1 MNLSVKEQHL
11 YITYTAV
18 FLSFTLKFERVCFTG
33 DYSQWK
39 KKSRTVTVIHLTEK
53 TQTQNYYI
61 WITLLPMP
69 LIIFS
74 LKLIKHEFL
83 LELKAHTPGC
93 VSESLGEAGGK
104 PTPLGT
110 AAVVRFI

>member
-1 MNLSVKEQHL
+1 
-11 YITYTAV
+11 
-18 FLSFTLKFERVCFTG
+18 
-33 DYSQWK
+33 
-39 KKSRTVTVIHLTEK
+39 
-53 TQTQNYYI
+53 
-61 WITLLPMP
+61 MP
-69 LIIFS
+69 LVNFS

>member
-1 MNLSVKEQHL
+1 MFSSHLPLNSKEFVLQE
-11 YITYTAV
+11 ITPN
-18 FLSFTLKFERVCFTG
+18 E
-33 DYSQWK
+33 K
-39 KKSRTVTVIHLTEK
+39 KKSRTVAVIHLTEK
-53 TQTQNYYI
+53 TQTQNNYI